1 MPPKP
6 PRRTRE
12 RILETASTM
21 FNQFGEP
28 TVATTSI
35 AFEMGIS
42 PGNLYYHYH
51 SKKRSSRICSPSS
64 GARSR
69 RRSAAPEKRLPNAE
83 DCWLFLHLV
92 FEAIWKYRFI
102 YRDVNDLVARY
113 HVIEVQFRRILAH
126 KIRVAEQILGGLV
139 KGGQM
144 RAEPAEITTLAQNI
158 VLVASYWMSFEFA
171 RDPRA
176 IQDDRT
182 LGARSLS
189 RHRARRALSRA
200 ARARIVRSPG
210 EALHLLRRTPWPQS
224 NGSRSRTARRTMPTK
239 ARL

>member
-12 RILETASTM
+12 RILETALAM

-51 SKKRSSRICSPSS
+51 SKEAIV
-64 GARSR
+64 ADLFAAFR
-69 RRSAAPEKRLPNAE
+69 REIETTLAAPEQRLPNAE
-83 DCWLFLHLV
+83 DFWLFLHLV

-102 YRDVNDLVARY
+102 YRDINDLVARY
-113 HVIEVQFRRILAH
+113 HGIEVAVPPHPRPQDPGRRADP
-126 KIRVAEQILGGLV
+126 RRPRQRRTDAG
-139 KGGQM
+139 
-144 RAEPAEITTLAQNI
+144 RAGRDCHAGREHRRWWRATGCR
-158 VLVASYWMSFEFA
+158 SRFA

-176 IQDDRT
+176 TQDDKT
-182 LGARSLS
+182 LARGAF
-189 RHRARRALSRA
+189 HVIALA
-200 ARARIVRSPG
+200 APYLEPRERELFDQLAKRYI
-210 EALHLLRRTPWPQS
+210 A
-224 NGSRSRTARRTMPTK
+224 
-239 ARL
+239 

>member
-12 RILETASTM
+12 RILETALAM

-51 SKKRSSRICSPSS
+51 SKEQIVADLFASF
-64 GARSR
+64 R
-69 RRSAAPEKRLPNAE
+69 REIETTLAAPEQRPPHAE
-83 DCWLFLHLV
+83 DVWLFLHLV
-92 FEAIWKYRFI
+92 FEAIWKYRFV
-102 YRDVNDLVARY
+102 YRDINDLVSRY

-126 KIRVAEQILGGLV
+126 KIRVAEQILTALV
-139 KGGQM
+139 KAGQM
-144 RAEPAEITTLAQNI
+144 RASAEEIATLAQNI

-171 RDPRA
+171 RDPKA
-176 IQDDRT
+176 PQDDKT
-182 LGARSLS
+182 LARGAF
-189 RHRARRALSRA
+189 HVIALA
-200 ARARIVRSPG
+200 APYLEPRERELFDQLAKRYV
-210 EALHLLRRTPWPQS
+210 A
-224 NGSRSRTARRTMPTK
+224 
-239 ARL
+239 

>member
-1 MPPKP
+1 MARKP

-12 RILETASTM
+12 RILATALAM

-51 SKKRSSRICSPSS
+51 SKEQIV
-64 GARSR
+64 ADLFAEFR
-69 RRSAAPEKRLPNAE
+69 REIETTLATPDKRLPNAE
-83 DCWLFLHLV
+83 DCWLYLHLV

-113 HVIEVQFRRILAH
+113 HVVEVQFRRILAH
-126 KIRVAEQILGGLV
+126 KIWVAEQILGGLV

-171 RDPRA
+171 RDPKA
-176 IQDDRT
+176 VQDDRT
-182 LGARSLS
+182 LARGAF
-189 RHRARRALSRA
+189 HVIALA
-200 ARARIVRSPG
+200 APYLEPRERELFDRPG
-210 EALHLLRRTPWPQS
+210 EALPRLRKTR
-224 NGSRSRTARRTMPTK
+224 
-239 ARL
+239 